1 MNKEGGFPLRESQTR
16 GEAPEWSVAAPRIP
30 CYFIWCGKEASTR
43 SPGLSPQLSGGIM
56 EGHCLCGGI
65 TVSSG
70 DHKEV
75 NLCHCAMCRRWSG
88 GPMFAVHGG
97 KGVRFTG
104 MTPVA
109 YRSSEWAERGFCP
122 TCGTHLFYH
131 LLPTD
136 EYILS
141 AGLFQDQGFELTGQI
156 FIDEKPDFYALKN
169 DTPTLTGQQVF
180 EQFAPKP

>member
-1 MNKEGGFPLRESQTR
+1 MQGT
-16 GEAPEWSVAAPRIP
+16 
-30 CYFIWCGKEASTR
+30 
-43 SPGLSPQLSGGIM
+43 
-56 EGHCLCGGI
+56 CLCGGI

-75 NLCHCAMCRRWSG
+75 NLCHCTMCRRWSG

-97 KGVRFTG
+97 KGVSFKG
-104 MTPVA
+104 LTPVA

-141 AGLFQDQGFELTGQI
+141 AGLFQEQGFELTGQI
-156 FIDEKPDFYALKN
+156 FIDEKPDFYELKN